1 MSDQPPSVAR
11 NTISTE
17 NCANVQNQSLSK
29 LAKMK
34 REDMTQ
40 HSERVFQTFL
50 DQLLL
55 TQKK

>member
-1 MSDQPPSVAR
+1 MSDQHPSVAR

-17 NCANVQNQSLSK
+17 NYANVQNQSLSK

-40 HSERVFQTFL
+40 HSERVFQTFW
-50 DQLLL
+50 
-55 TQKK
+55 TNCF